1 MRHMLKRGKRG
12 FWLKRTNIPS
22 RGGYMNLRN
31 RILTSIFIL
40 LFIPLVLGVGGAFI
54 IINYQDFAIEQEY
67 GVEDGSVKSI
77 TNPLRI
83 LEKLA
88 GNYFEEV
95 LEVIEEEP
103 DKFADAQFL
112 DELNESMK
120 NAHSF
125 LVVRTEEEYTYIGD
139 KEIFERIDQPIPSYG
154 KYIENSPS
162 YYLGGRFP
170 CLYKQKDFEM
180 SDGTKASAII
190 VTNLNKVIPQIKFM
204 AIQVLVTL
212 ICIILFT
219 AVILILWIYK
229 SMLRP
234 LNGLSRASKRIR
246 DGELNFSIKDETTDE
261 IGTLCEDFEQ
271 MRIKLKEYIDKQQ
284 LYENNS
290 REMISNISHDLKTP
304 LTAIKGYTEG
314 LIDGVADTREKQ
326 EKYLKT
332 IYSKANDMT
341 LLVDELSLYSK
352 IDCDSMPYNFKEL
365 SVEDYFADCME
376 EIALDTEVK
385 GVRVSFFNYLNPGVK
400 VIADPEQVKRVIG
413 NIVSNS
419 LKYIQKEKGIINIR
433 LYEEDKGIRV
443 EIEDNGKGIAKQ
455 DLPYV
460 FDRFYRTDASRN
472 SSAKGTGL
480 GLAIAKKIIEDHEG
494 QIWIKS
500 KENVGTT
507 VFFTLK
513 SDFNSIEAEV
523 EKKKRQ
529 GKKYGEKRRRN
540 FVSKKAKIKN
550 IRPDKT
556 MKAKRMVDKNE

>member
-1 MRHMLKRGKRG
+1 M
-12 FWLKRTNIPS
+12 S
-22 RGGYMNLRN
+22 LRN

-40 LFIPLVLGVGGAFI
+40 LFIPLLLGVGGAFV

-88 GNYFEEV
+88 GNSFEKM
-95 LEVIEEEP
+95 LEVIETEP
-103 DKFADAQFL
+103 DKFADTQYL
-112 DELNESMK
+112 EKLNEDMGNS
-120 NAHSF
+120 HSF
-125 LVVRTEEEYTYIGD
+125 LVVRTGEEFIYIGD
-139 KEIFERIDQPIPSYG
+139 EKIFARIDQPIPGYG
-154 KYIENSPS
+154 KYIEKSPS
-162 YYLGGRFP
+162 YYLGGSFP

-180 SDGTKASAII
+180 SDGTKTSAII
-190 VTNLNKVIPQIKFM
+190 VTNLNKMIPQIKFM
-204 AIQVLVTL
+204 AIQVLITL
-212 ICIILFT
+212 ICIILVT
-219 AVILILWIYK
+219 AVILILWIYN

-234 LNGLSRASKRIR
+234 LNGLSRATKRIR
-246 DGELNFSIKDETTDE
+246 NGELNFSIKDETTDE

-284 LYENNS
+284 MYENNS

-314 LIDGVADTREKQ
+314 LMDGVADTKEKQ
-326 EKYLKT
+326 DKYLKT

-365 SVEDYFADCME
+365 NVEDYFADCME

-385 GVRVSFFNYLNPGVK
+385 GVRVSFFNYLKPGVK
-400 VIADPEQVKRVIG
+400 VVADPEQVKRVIG
-413 NIVSNS
+413 NVISNS

-433 LYEEDKGIRV
+433 LYEEKNGIRV
-443 EIEDNGKGIAKQ
+443 EIEDNGKGITSE

-494 QIWIKS
+494 KIWIKS

-507 VFFTLK
+507 IFFTLK
-513 SDFNSIEAEV
+513 SNFNKEEIEEM
-523 EKKKRQ
+523 KNKR
-529 GKKYGEKRRRN
+529 KTRRN
-540 FVSKKAKIKN
+540 KIKIN
-550 IRPDKT
+550 KKT
-556 MKAKRMVDKNE
+556 KVERTENRHE